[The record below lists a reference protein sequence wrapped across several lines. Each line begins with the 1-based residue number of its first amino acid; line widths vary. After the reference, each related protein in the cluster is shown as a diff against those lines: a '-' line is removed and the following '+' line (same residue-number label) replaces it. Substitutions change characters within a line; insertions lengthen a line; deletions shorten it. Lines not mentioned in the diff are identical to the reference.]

1 MSIGTNVK
9 MRGVDI
15 GSVKDIKLRL
25 NTVIIL
31 INIKSTDILIP
42 KNSIIEATQTGLLK
56 DVTIDITPL
65 EIIDTNEISHI
76 DHFSTHCYTSKV
88 LCNYHHLYG
97 ERGINYDDLIRAT
110 TRISQRFDDPRF
122 FNLCYLLVQRLN
134 NISNIMLNFTYDVNK
149 ITFLVASYL
158 DQYVTENF

>member
-1 MSIGTNVK
+1 
-9 MRGVDI
+9 MRGVNI
-15 GSVKDIKLRL
+15 GSVKDIKLKL
-25 NTVIIL
+25 NTVIVL

-65 EIIDTNEISHI
+65 EIINLNEVSHI
-76 DHFSTHCYTSKV
+76 DHFSNYCYTSRI

-97 ERGINYDDLIRAT
+97 ERGINYDDLVRST

-122 FNLCYLLVQRLN
+122 FNLCYLLIQRLN
-134 NISNIMLNFTYDVNK
+134 NISNIMLDFTYDVNK
-149 ITFLVASYL
+149 ITFLIASYL
-158 DQYVTENF
+158 DQYVIENF